1 MPTDNRLSRML
12 HVLIHMDHIGAP
24 VTSETI
30 SRMLDTNPVVVRRT
44 MGGLRT
50 AGYLT
55 SVKGHGGGWTLA
67 KPLDEVTLRD
77 IHLALGSPR
86 VFAIGLADD
95 DPRCRVERA
104 VNGALKDAMS
114 EAEQRLLA
122 RFGEVTIG
130 ALSRDVALF
139 GGIEADANR
148 QTPRRASADR

>member
-12 HVLIHMDHIGAP
+12 HVLIHMDHIGGP

-44 MGGLRT
+44 MAGLRS

-77 IHLALGSPR
+77 IHIALGSPR
-86 VFAIGLADD
+86 VFAIGFSDD
-95 DPRCRVERA
+95 DPQCLVEQA
-104 VNGALKDAMS
+104 VNLALKDAMAQ
-114 EAEQRLLA
+114 AEQRLLS
-122 RFGEVTIG
+122 RLGEVTIA
-130 ALSRDVALF
+130 ALSRAVAVSRS
-139 GGIEADANR
+139 G
-148 QTPRRASADR
+148 

>member
-12 HVLIHMDHIGAP
+12 HVLIHMAHIGAP

-44 MGGLRT
+44 MAGLRA

-67 KPLDEVTLRD
+67 RPLDEVTLRD

-95 DPRCRVERA
+95 DPRCLVERA
-104 VNGALKDAMS
+104 VNGALKEAMS
-114 EAEQRLLA
+114 EAEERLLN

-130 ALSRDVALF
+130 SLSREVASL
-139 GGIEADANR
+139 GRVEPEASLR
-148 QTPRRASADR
+148 TRPRA